1 MPGPEP
7 MMRAAGRSSRHET
20 RPRRASEG
28 VCGSV
33 HREEPGRCSAATTG
47 SKEARPAAYLV
58 HPRTQVFKFRQLGNE
73 IEYLWREN
81 NSSRMARKNKPKGTR
96 DVGKKQQDKRIRKR
110 VHITLSDEVLSILK
124 NTGYPA
130 SRVIEKLIL
139 NTYSETHPICLQLG
153 ISRCACCNA
162 YGRTP
167 PCGGN
172 PSPQLKTDRNLSAAP
187 RTQTKKE
194 LLPEA
199 PLPQETLNDVWEQ
212 HKGPWRAW
220 LNNRVKGKR
229 LSDRS
234 AKDYFT
240 GVRTLFET
248 YCIGKPSAC
257 DAIAFGDKQSRGL
270 RNFFNYLE
278 DEEITYLAGYSLENW
293 RRKVRITASGK
304 DRVFPETE
312 DIIEAYMHLPDEVVT
327 EFKLLV
333 YTGCRF
339 SHGYEVLK
347 NIHRLK
353 IEIAENIAYINTE
366 PLTKHTKQTFAMFFP
381 ASFIEELQ
389 DFSPDTMQHPSTIIR
404 KIQHGNVSVKTIRK
418 WHFNVLRKKARM
430 DSAIANFMHGRGQ
443 SNVGDDVYLEQIG
456 FAIEEYPKVLPF
468 IPNFN

>member
-1 MPGPEP
+1 M
-7 MMRAAGRSSRHET
+7 AHE
-20 RPRRASEG
+20 
-28 VCGSV
+28 
-33 HREEPGRCSAATTG
+33 
-47 SKEARPAAYLV
+47 
-58 HPRTQVFKFRQLGNE
+58 
-73 IEYLWREN
+73 
-81 NSSRMARKNKPKGTR
+81 NKPKGTR
-96 DVGKKQQDKRIRKR
+96 GTGKELQRKRSRKR
-110 VHITLSDEVLSILK
+110 VHITLSDEAVTILK
-124 NTGYPA
+124 STGYPA
-130 SRVIEKLIL
+130 SCVIEKLVL
-139 NTYSETHPICLQLG
+139 NAYSETHPICLQLG
-153 ISRCACCNA
+153 ISRCACCNVNT
-162 YGRTP
+162 RFL

-172 PSPQLKTDRNLSAAP
+172 PAPQAKTDHNLSTTP

-194 LLPEA
+194 LLPEEL
-199 PLPQETLNDVWEQ
+199 LPQETLNDVWEQ
-212 HKGPWRAW
+212 HRESWRAW
-220 LNNRVKGKR
+220 LNNRVMGKK

-240 GVRTLFET
+240 GVRTLFEA
-248 YCIGKPSAC
+248 YRVGKPSAF
-257 DAIAFGDKQSRGL
+257 DAIVFGDKQSRGL

-353 IEIAENIAYINTE
+353 IERAGNIAYINTE
-366 PLTKHTKQTFAMFFP
+366 PLTKHTKQTFAIFFP
-381 ASFIEELQ
+381 AGFIEELQ
-389 DFSPDTMQHPSTIIR
+389 DFNPDTMQHPSTTVR
-404 KIQHGNVSVKTIRK
+404 KIQYGKVSVKTIRK
-418 WHFNVLRKKARM
+418 WHFNILRKKARI

>member
-1 MPGPEP
+1 
-7 MMRAAGRSSRHET
+7 
-20 RPRRASEG
+20 
-28 VCGSV
+28 
-33 HREEPGRCSAATTG
+33 
-47 SKEARPAAYLV
+47 
-58 HPRTQVFKFRQLGNE
+58 
-73 IEYLWREN
+73 
-81 NSSRMARKNKPKGTR
+81 MAPVDKQKGTR
-96 DVGKKQQDKRIRKR
+96 GNRNKQKPRRTRKQLQ
-110 VHITLSDEVLSILK
+110 ITLSDDALNILK
-124 NTGYPA
+124 STGYPA

-139 NTYSETHPICLQLG
+139 NAYSETYPICLQLG
-153 ISRCACCNA
+153 ISRCACCSSNV
-162 YGRTP
+162 RSSP
-167 PCGGN
+167 RGGN
-172 PSPQLKTDRNLSAAP
+172 SAPQGKTDHSFSAVP

-212 HKGPWRAW
+212 HRDPWRAW
-220 LNNRVKGKR
+220 LNNRVMGKK

-234 AKDYFT
+234 AKDYIT
-240 GVRTLFET
+240 GVRTFFET
-248 YCIGKPSAC
+248 YRVGKPSAF
-257 DAIAFGDKQSRGL
+257 DAIVFGDKQSRGL

-347 NIHRLK
+347 NIHHLK
-353 IEIAENIAYINTE
+353 IERAGDIAYINTE
-366 PLTKHTKQTFAMFFP
+366 PLTKHTKQTFAVFFP

-389 DFSPDTMQHPSTIIR
+389 DFNADTMQHPSTIVR

-418 WHFNVLRKKARM
+418 WHFNVLRKKARI

>member
-1 MPGPEP
+1 M
-7 MMRAAGRSSRHET
+7 A
-20 RPRRASEG
+20 
-28 VCGSV
+28 
-33 HREEPGRCSAATTG
+33 
-47 SKEARPAAYLV
+47 
-58 HPRTQVFKFRQLGNE
+58 
-73 IEYLWREN
+73 REN
-81 NSSRMARKNKPKGTR
+81 KPTGPR
-96 DVGKKQQDKRIRKR
+96 GPRKKQRCNRIRKPLQ
-110 VHITLSDEVLSILK
+110 ITLSDEVLSILK
-124 NTGYPA
+124 STGYPA

-139 NTYSETHPICLQLG
+139 NAYSETHQICLQLG

-162 YGRTP
+162 NGRFP
-167 PCGGN
+167 ACGGN
-172 PSPQLKTDRNLSAAP
+172 SAPQLKTDRNLSAAP
-187 RTQTKKE
+187 RAQTKKE
-194 LLPEA
+194 LLPKT

-212 HKGPWRAW
+212 HRDSWRAW

-248 YCIGKPSAC
+248 CHIGKPSAC

-278 DEEITYLAGYSLENW
+278 DEEITYPAGYSLENW

-347 NIHRLK
+347 NIHHLK
-353 IEIAENIAYINTE
+353 IERAGDIAYINTE
-366 PLTKHTKQTFAMFFP
+366 PLTKHTKQTFAVFFP

-389 DFSPDTMQHPSTIIR
+389 DFNADTMQHPSTIVR

-418 WHFNVLRKKARM
+418 WHFNVLRKKARI

>member
-1 MPGPEP
+1 M
-7 MMRAAGRSSRHET
+7 AET
-20 RPRRASEG
+20 RFITH
-28 VCGSV
+28 GSRDK
-33 HREEPGRCSAATTG
+33 HKGARGTG
-47 SKEARPAAYLV
+47 E
-58 HPRTQVFKFRQLGNE
+58 
-73 IEYLWREN
+73 
-81 NSSRMARKNKPKGTR
+81 
-96 DVGKKQQDKRIRKR
+96 KQQRKRIRKPLQ
-110 VHITLSDEVLSILK
+110 ITLSDEALSILK
-124 NTGYPA
+124 STGYPA

-162 YGRTP
+162 NGRTP

-172 PSPQLKTDRNLSAAP
+172 SSPQLKTDRNLSAVS

-199 PLPQETLNDVWEQ
+199 PLPQETLNAVWEQ
-212 HKGPWRAW
+212 HRDPWMAW
-220 LNNRVKGKR
+220 LNNRVMGKK

-248 YCIGKPSAC
+248 NRIGKPSAC

-312 DIIEAYMHLPDEVVT
+312 DIIEAYMHLPDEVAT

-347 NIHRLK
+347 NIHHLK
-353 IEIAENIAYINTE
+353 IERAGNIAYINTE
-366 PLTKHTKQTFAMFFP
+366 PLTKHTKQTFAIFFP

-389 DFSPDTMQHPSTIIR
+389 DFNPDSMQHPSTIVR
-404 KIQHGNVSVKTIRK
+404 KIQHEKVSVKTIRK
-418 WHFNVLRKKARM
+418 WHFNVLRKKARI